1 MRTMKKGQRIRII
14 RMDDAGG
21 KDWQARN
28 MDGVEAVVDYVDSEG
43 QIHLE
48 GYGLALVPGL
58 DEFEEIDGDG
68 RSV

>member
-1 MRTMKKGQRIRII
+1 
-14 RMDDAGG
+14 MDDAGG

-28 MDGVEAVVDYVDSEG
+28 MAGVEAVVDYIDSEG
-43 QIHLE
+43 QVHLE

-58 DEFEEIDGDG
+58 DEFEEINGDG